1 MPRIKYTSTNFR
13 AASLERIE
21 QANTI
26 IEEYAQQG
34 FTLTLRQLYYQF
46 VSRDLIPNRQTEY
59 DRLGKLISNARLAG
73 LIDWASIEDRT
84 RWLRQLPAWQN
95 PTHFLENVTPQ
106 YRLDP
111 WVDQDDYVE
120 VWIEKDA
127 LIGVIEG
134 VCKAWGVPYFACR
147 GYVSQ
152 SEQWRAGRRWL
163 RKRNEGKRV
172 TVLHLGDHDPSGI
185 DMSRDTRERGRM
197 FSQGGLAN
205 FRRLA
210 LNMDQVDEYN
220 PPPNPAKMSDSRFGA
235 YVTEYGDDCWELDA
249 LEPAVITELIETNI
263 EDFVDPIVWDG
274 TKRRE
279 IEGQEKLAELIEG
292 LDE

>member
-1 MPRIKYTSTNFR
+1 MPRIKYTSTNFH
-13 AASLERIE
+13 AASRERIE
-21 QANTI
+21 QANAI
-26 IEEYAQQG
+26 IDEYAQQG

-46 VSRDLIPNRQTEY
+46 VSRDLIPNSQREY
-59 DRLGKLISNARLAG
+59 DKLGKLISNARLAG
-73 LIDWASIEDRT
+73 LIDWSAIEDRT
-84 RWLRQLPAWQN
+84 RWLRQLPAWQD

-111 WVDQDDYVE
+111 WVDQDDYLE

-134 VCKAWGVPYFACR
+134 VCETWGVPYFACR

-185 DMSRDTRERGRM
+185 DMSRDNNERGGM
-197 FSQGGLAN
+197 FSQGGLAG

-210 LNMDQVDEYN
+210 LNMDQVNEYN
-220 PPPNPAKMSDSRFGA
+220 PPPNPAKMSDSRFET
-235 YVTEYGDDCWELDA
+235 YVAEYGSECWELDA
-249 LEPAVITELIETNI
+249 LEPAVISELIDINI
-263 EDFVDPIVWDG
+263 QDFVDPIVWDG

-292 LDE
+292 LG